1 MKVGMGAT
9 EGFDSPEELQDKLG
23 HVVHPWEN
31 LRTLGDAERTVIEQ
45 SEGIYVYD
53 SEGNKLIDGPGG
65 MWCVNIG
72 HRNWEIA
79 MTMAQQAMQMAYYS
93 PWYVANSPSVELAA
107 KLAERSPGDLNH
119 IFYTTG
125 GSTAVDSALRFVMF
139 YNNIIGRP
147 EKKKIIAREAG
158 YHGSTYLS
166 ASCSG
171 KERDK
176 VWLDFDREHVH
187 HIPCPNPNL
196 RGEGVSIEE
205 FLDAK
210 VADLENKIQELGPDK
225 VAAFIAE
232 PIMASGGLIIPPK
245 GYHQRC
251 LEVCHKHDVLYI
263 SDEVVTGFGR
273 LGHWFASEEVFGIV
287 PDIITSAKGITSGYV
302 PLGAVL
308 ISERLMNRVQ
318 ESNQKNATFSNGFTY
333 SAHPVSCAVAL
344 KNMELFERDGILEH
358 VREVGPYFLEQ
369 LETLKDIPI
378 VTDVRGEGL
387 MACVECDITSE
398 GDDALAMDKAIGN
411 RIDEHCQAL
420 GLIVRPL
427 YNMCVMSP
435 PLIIT
440 KKQIDDMVAILR
452 EGITRAMHDVEKEGL
467 FERPS
472 NSSFPRHN

>member
-1 MKVGMGAT
+1 
-9 EGFDSPEELQDKLG
+9 
-23 HVVHPWEN
+23 
-31 LRTLGDAERTVIEQ
+31 
-45 SEGIYVYD
+45 
-53 SEGNKLIDGPGG
+53 
-65 MWCVNIG
+65 
-72 HRNWEIA
+72 

-93 PWYVANSPSVELAA
+93 PWYVANAPSVDLARRI
-107 KLAERSPGDLNH
+107 AEVSPGDLNH
-119 IFYTTG
+119 VFYTTG

-196 RGEGVSIEE
+196 RDEGQSVED
-205 FLDAK
+205 FLEAK
-210 VADLENKIQELGPDK
+210 VADLENKILELGPDK
-225 VAAFIAE
+225 VACFIAE

-251 LEVCHKHDVLYI
+251 MEVCRKYEVLYI

-273 LGHWFASEEVFGIV
+273 LGHWFASKEVFGIE
-287 PDIITSAKGITSGYV
+287 PDIITCAKGITSGYV

-308 ISERLMNRVQ
+308 ISESLMARVQ

-344 KNMELFERDGILEH
+344 KNMEIMERDGIMEH
-358 VREVGPYFLEQ
+358 VREIGPYFQERLAE
-369 LETLKDIPI
+369 LKDIPI
-378 VTDVRGEGL
+378 VYDVRGEGL

-411 RIDEHCQAL
+411 RIDEHCQEL

-440 KKQIDDMVAILR
+440 KSQIDDMVAILR
-452 EGITRAMHDVEKEGL
+452 EGIIRAMKDVENEGL
-467 FERPS
+467 WSPKKLK
-472 NSSFPRHN
+472 SSPWP